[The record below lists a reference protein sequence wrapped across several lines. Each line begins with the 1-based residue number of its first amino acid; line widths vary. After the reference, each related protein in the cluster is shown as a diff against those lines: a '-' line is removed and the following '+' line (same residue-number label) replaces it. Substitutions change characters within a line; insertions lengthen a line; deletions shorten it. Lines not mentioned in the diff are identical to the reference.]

1 MRESERLFW
10 TMKLN
15 EMERT
20 QGTAPFINVTPL
32 IDVLLVLLIIFMVAS
47 PLRPSRFR
55 AFIPQPPTPETERL
69 QPNIDTLVVS
79 VDEDLN
85 LKLNGLDGMGSINDT
100 GKLSEKLV
108 QLFQERKKNHTYR
121 YGMEGRNDLP
131 DEQRVERTVF
141 IKAPRSIKYG
151 AVARL
156 IDGIKG
162 AGAEPVGLQIDDLN

>member
-1 MRESERLFW
+1 MRESEKIFW
-10 TMKLN
+10 TRKLN
-15 EMERT
+15 EAERA
-20 QGTAPFINVTPL
+20 QRAAPVINVTPL

-55 AFIPQPPTPETERL
+55 ASIPEPPTKETERL
-69 QPNIDTLVVS
+69 PPNKNTLVVS

-85 LKLNGLDGMGSINDT
+85 LKLNGLEEMGSVNDT
-100 GKLSEKLV
+100 AKLSEKLV
-108 QLFQERKKNHTYR
+108 QLFQERTKNHDYR
-121 YGMEGRNDLP
+121 YGMDGRTDVP
-131 DEQRVERTVF
+131 EEQRVEKTVF

-162 AGAEPVGLQIDDLN
+162 AGAEPVGLQIDGLN